1 MLDLTKSEPACL
13 PSCFRLIWLCDP
25 MAAARQSLLSVGFSR
40 QEHWSGLPCPPPGDL
55 PSPGTEPTSLMSPAP
70 AGEFFTIRATWNAR
84 MIFLT
89 NRNKV
94 PPSHTQVLEGSTA
107 HQTRPHRPPAILSL
121 CRGCSH
127 ASSPVNRQASQ
138 LSSQWSSLWFESSLT
153 WKNVNRILL
162 HIFHCDLL

>member
-1 MLDLTKSEPACL
+1 
-13 PSCFRLIWLCDP
+13 

-94 PPSHTQVLEGSTA
+94 PPSHTQVLEGPLLIRPGLIGHLLYFLSA
-107 HQTRPHRPPAILSL
+107 GAADVPRHQSIDRLLSL
-121 CRGCSH
+121 APSEVPCGSK
-127 ASSPVNRQASQ
+127 AA
-138 LSSQWSSLWFESSLT
+138 
-153 WKNVNRILL
+153 
-162 HIFHCDLL
+162 